1 MSRLTLAQL
10 EAFYWTAT
18 LGSVD
23 KAAGR
28 LNLSQPSVSLR
39 LKAMEEHI
47 GASLFDRV
55 GRGIRLTVSGHS
67 LLGEVQGVLSSV
79 EKIAGRFGA
88 AVVRGT
94 IRVGFAEGFAMICL
108 SPILKAVHAQYPD
121 LHPEVVVSTTASVEP
136 DLHAHK
142 LDLAFLVEPVE
153 HDGFTL
159 VPLGAQET
167 AWIAASS
174 WDLPQ
179 VVTPHDLVGLPVISN
194 PVGSI
199 NHRQIVGWFGSAGL
213 MPARIDVCNSVAML
227 AHLVATGVAIGVYP
241 NKMAENDIR
250 RGVVRILKTT
260 PPIADTPIFAK
271 FRTNEDSNN
280 IRAFLD
286 TARQVL
292 SGMDYLKA
300 VPFDGGSNR
309 AKG

>member
-1 MSRLTLAQL
+1 MSRLTIAQL

-23 KAAGR
+23 KAAR
-28 LNLSQPSVSLR
+28 KLHLSQPSVSLR
-39 LKAMEEHI
+39 LKAMEDHV
-47 GASLFDRV
+47 GTPLFERP
-55 GRGIRLTVSGHS
+55 GRGIRLSLSGHS
-67 LLGEVQGVLSSV
+67 LLGEVQGVLESV
-79 EKIAGRFGA
+79 ERISGRFGA
-88 AVVRGT
+88 ADVRGT
-94 IRVGFAEGFAMICL
+94 IRVGFAEGFAVICL
-108 SPILKAVHAQYPD
+108 APILKAVHALYPD

-142 LDLAFLVEPVE
+142 LDLGFLVEPVE

-174 WDLPQ
+174 WDLPP
-179 VVTPHDLVGLPVISN
+179 VVTPHDIVGHPIISN

-199 NHRQIVGWFGSAGL
+199 NHRQVVGWFGSAGL
-213 MPARIDVCNSVAML
+213 APARVDICNSVAML
-227 AHLVATGVAIGVYP
+227 AHLVTNGVAIGVYP
-241 NKMAENDIR
+241 NKMADQDVLQ
-250 RGVVRILKTT
+250 GTVRILNTS
-260 PPIADTPIFAK
+260 PPVADTPIFAK
-271 FRTNEDSNN
+271 YRTNEDSNN

-300 VPFDGGSNR
+300 VPG
-309 AKG
+309 